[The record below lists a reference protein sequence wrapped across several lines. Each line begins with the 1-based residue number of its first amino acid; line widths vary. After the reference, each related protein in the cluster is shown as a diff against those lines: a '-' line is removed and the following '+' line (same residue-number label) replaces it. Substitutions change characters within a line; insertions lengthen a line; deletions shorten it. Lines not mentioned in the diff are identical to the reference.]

1 MGAVYAALQS
11 PLNRVVALKLVSGV
25 ELTHAAGTARVFV
38 RVRRL
43 ATPGHV
49 RDGTSRYVVWVRGL
63 KADDVAKNVGTLDVD
78 ESGDGRVEFTI
89 PAGRYSLFL
98 TPETFGTATEPAGN
112 AVMSTQL
119 LL

>member
-1 MGAVYAALQS
+1 MV
-11 PLNRVVALKLVSGV
+11 PV
-25 ELTHAAGTARVFV
+25 
-38 RVRRL
+38 
-43 ATPGHV
+43 
-49 RDGTSRYVVWVRGL
+49 